1 MDSCRSS
8 LNEANLL
15 YQNGPQFALRKV
27 VVFFRILGLTEQKTK
42 FLDVGKIRRWIGIR
56 CLTLPANAPYLG
68 HRSTTEFAAIR
79 SGLCYSRFAD
89 GLVGRWFVLSLFV
102 RQFGDGCFTF
112 LTYRL
117 YLFDQS
123 LFQANQL

>member
-8 LNEANLL
+8 LKEANLL

-27 VVFFRILGLTEQKTK
+27 VVFFRILGLAERKTK
-42 FLDVGKIRRWIGIR
+42 FLDLGEISRWMGVR
-56 CLTLPANAPYLG
+56 CLTLPVNALYLG

-89 GLVGRWFVLSLFV
+89 GLVGLWFVLSLFV
-102 RQFGDGCFTF
+102 RQFGDWYFTF

-117 YLFDQS
+117 YLFDES
-123 LFQANQL
+123 LFQVNQL